1 MANGMLLVGFDYSD
15 AQVDEF
21 NDWYDLEHIPER
33 QSVTG
38 FGACQRWVDQ
48 SLNYSVATYE
58 LATVNVLDSES
69 YLAIAY
75 DNLSAWS
82 KRVTAKCK
90 RLVRFEG
97 TLINGEQAIIPAEAG
112 GLLVNAMNV
121 APQHEDDFNAWYDQ
135 EHLPALCS
143 VPGTLSAYRYRGR
156 PSSTHRYLA
165 IYYLEHPEVA
175 HSSEWKAAAT
185 SPWSDR
191 VRPHFKD
198 RVRILAHR
206 YTRNA

>member
-1 MANGMLLVGFDYSD
+1 MANGILLVGFDYSD

-48 SLNYSVATYE
+48 PLNYSVATYE

-121 APQHEDDFNAWYDQ
+121 APQHEDDPPHTLGRTLRGGGALPGHPAEPDAQ
-135 EHLPALCS
+135 PTGRRGRSAAGRGAEDEHHAHRAPVRAARPALE
-143 VPGTLSAYRYRGR
+143 PRALGW
-156 PSSTHRYLA
+156 LA
-165 IYYLEHPEVA
+165 
-175 HSSEWKAAAT
+175 
-185 SPWSDR
+185 
-191 VRPHFKD
+191 
-198 RVRILAHR
+198 
-206 YTRNA
+206 